1 MEADEPIHSA
11 AIRELFEESGVL
23 LADHTLSAAE
33 LTESCWMPAAEILK
47 ARKNKAMKVPYPTRE
62 TLKRLA
68 KFDATSPMLEWA
80 RACGEKGV
88 ICDQPAFSP
97 DEFA

>member
-1 MEADEPIHSA
+1 MEADEPIPRPSSTVVFV
-11 AIRELFEESGVL
+11 R
-23 LADHTLSAAE
+23 
-33 LTESCWMPAAEILK
+33 PAAEILK
-47 ARKNKAMKVPYPTRE
+47 ARKNKAMKVPYPTRK

-80 RACGEKGV
+80 RASGEKGV